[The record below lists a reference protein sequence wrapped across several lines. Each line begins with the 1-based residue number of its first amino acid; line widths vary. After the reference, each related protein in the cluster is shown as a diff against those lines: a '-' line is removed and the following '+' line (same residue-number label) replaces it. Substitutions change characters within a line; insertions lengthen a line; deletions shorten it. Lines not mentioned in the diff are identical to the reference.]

1 MYAAASFELGPR
13 CLCDSSRT
21 ALRPEIAMPHFIPA
35 SLLQQRDVL
44 RMLDTLA
51 VKSRARDYRENR
63 KPAATLTLL
72 RPHQLRGH
80 GAIPP
85 EQ

>member
-1 MYAAASFELGPR
+1 MPR
-13 CLCDSSRT
+13 
-21 ALRPEIAMPHFIPA
+21 FIPA
-35 SLLQQRDVL
+35 NLPQQRDVL

-51 VKSRARDYRENR
+51 DISRAQDYRENR
-63 KPAATLTLL
+63 KPAPALTLL